1 MLAPARDSAR
11 DQREMADPTK
21 YAIFRSY
28 APKDWKVDF
37 EVQMIPY
44 ELKTTTCWIGLIS
57 VTSSTALA
65 GGIERRGDPSQI
77 LFEEGRNYLEFS
89 VGTVSPTV
97 SGVPLSGIP
106 AGPTGNIANSYQAFA
121 LGHKRDLNDRVTLA
135 FVVDEPVGAS
145 LDYSNSLA
153 FFGGSSAEV
162 TSIAYTA
169 LARYRISDRVSVYG
183 GLRLIGVDG
192 TITVISPASTPSPY
206 DLSVSKDF
214 QLGYLAGIAYEIPD
228 IAFRIAATYESR
240 TRHDFR
246 DNGGSP
252 FEVEIPQAVTVH
264 AQTGIAADT
273 LVFGSVRWREWS
285 EFRVQPADFFSLVP
299 GVGPVNTPIASG
311 TSDIW
316 TYELGIGR
324 KFTENWSGAV
334 AIGYERDLGDTVG
347 NFSGTDGFIS
357 YSVAVS
363 YEVES
368 WQVTTGLTFF
378 ELGSADSSVTAFSG
392 NDGVSAGLQVSYTF

>member
-1 MLAPARDSAR
+1 MSP
-11 DQREMADPTK
+11 RE
-21 YAIFRSY
+21 
-28 APKDWKVDF
+28 PKTAAF
-37 EVQMIPY
+37 
-44 ELKTTTCWIGLIS
+44 LTGLIF
-57 VTSSTALA
+57 VSSSAVFA

-77 LFEEGRNYLEFS
+77 LFEEGRNYFEFS

-97 SGVPLSGIP
+97 SGVPLSGVP
-106 AGPTGNIANSYQAFA
+106 AGPTGNIANGYQAIA
-121 LGHKRDLNDRVTLA
+121 LGYKRDLNDRVTLA

-145 LDYSNSLA
+145 LDYSNALA

-169 LARYRISDRVSVYG
+169 LARYKISDRVSVYG

-206 DLSVSKDF
+206 DLSVSKDY

-252 FEVEIPQAVTVH
+252 FEVEIPQAITVH

-316 TYELGIGR
+316 TYELGLGR
-324 KFTENWSGAV
+324 QFTENWSGAV
-334 AIGYERDLGDTVG
+334 AMSYERDLGDTVG
-347 NFSGTDGFIS
+347 NFSGTDGLVS

-368 WQVTTGLTFF
+368 WQVTTGLTYF

>member
-1 MLAPARDSAR
+1 
-11 DQREMADPTK
+11 
-21 YAIFRSY
+21 
-28 APKDWKVDF
+28 
-37 EVQMIPY
+37 MIPN
-44 ELKTTTCWIGLIS
+44 ELKNAALLTGLIF
-57 VTSSTALA
+57 VVSSTAFA

-77 LFEEGRNYLEFS
+77 LFEEGRDYLEFS
-89 VGTVSPTV
+89 VGTVKPTV

-106 AGPTGNIANSYQAFA
+106 AGPTGNIANSYQSYA
-121 LGHKRDLNDRVTLA
+121 LGYKRDLSDRMTLA
-135 FVVDEPVGAS
+135 FVIDEPVGAS
-145 LDYSNSLA
+145 LAYSNALA

-162 TSIAYTA
+162 SSIAYTA
-169 LARYRISDRVSVYG
+169 LARYEISDRISVYG

-192 TITVISPASTPSPY
+192 TITVVSPASMPSPY
-206 DLSVSKDF
+206 SLSVSRDYQF
-214 QLGYLAGIAYEIPD
+214 GYLAGVAYEIPD
-228 IAFRIAATYESR
+228 IAFRTAATYESR
-240 TRHDFR
+240 TRHEFR

-252 FEVEIPQAVTVH
+252 FEVEIPQVVTVH

-273 LVFGSVRWREWS
+273 LLFGSIRWREWS
-285 EFRVQPADFFSLVP
+285 EFKVQPADFFSLVP

-324 KFTENWSGAV
+324 QFTENWSGAM

-347 NFSGTDGFIS
+347 NFSGTDGYVS

-363 YEVES
+363 YEVQS
-368 WQVTTGLTFF
+368 WQVTTGLTYF

>member
-1 MLAPARDSAR
+1 MISQKTKSTIRLAALLSVASS
-11 DQREMADPTK
+11 MAT
-21 YAIFRSY
+21 
-28 APKDWKVDF
+28 
-37 EVQMIPY
+37 
-44 ELKTTTCWIGLIS
+44 
-57 VTSSTALA
+57 A

-89 VGTVSPTV
+89 VGTVRPTV

-106 AGPTGNIANSYQAFA
+106 AGPTGNIANSYQAYAF
-121 LGHKRDLNDRVTLA
+121 GYKRDLSDRVTLA

-145 LDYSNSLA
+145 LDYSNALA
-153 FFGGSSAEV
+153 FFGGSSADV
-162 TSIAYTA
+162 TSIAYTVI
-169 LARYRISDRVSVYG
+169 ARYEISDRVSVYG
-183 GLRLIGVDG
+183 GLWLIGVDG

-206 DLSVSKDF
+206 DLSVSKDY

-228 IAFRIAATYESR
+228 IAFRIAATYKSR

-246 DNGGSP
+246 NNGGSP

-324 KFTENWSGAV
+324 QFTENWSGAL

-347 NFSGTDGFIS
+347 NFSGTDGFVS
-357 YSVAVS
+357 YSLAVS
-363 YEVES
+363 YQVES
-368 WQVTTGLTFF
+368 WEVTTGLTYF
-378 ELGSADSSVTAFSG
+378 ELGSADS
-392 NDGVSAGLQVSYTF
+392 